1 MVFVIIAKH
10 IRMKQLL
17 LLLFILL
24 SMSTTNAKEP
34 LKIISR
40 PIEKVN
46 FNPVVLT
53 NNENGLKL
61 AGILFTPRDFD
72 ATKQY
77 PAAIVAG
84 PMYSTK
90 ELPQSIYAE
99 MLATHGYVTLVYD
112 NSTIGSSEGH
122 PRAFEDPALKG
133 SDARSAVK
141 YLMGLPYVNKA
152 EIGAVGICGSGS
164 YLPAGLINDNNVRAI
179 VSIVPFTIMDQ
190 IHTETDEQLLKDKAV
205 YEAGGEAKR
214 LNLIEPGSE
223 GAAYYL
229 NPERGAAPNYVPC
242 VTWSQLEWHKFHPTE
257 IVKNL
262 HKPYLVI
269 TAENAFTRPGAE
281 EMYANAPGPKEFHMV
296 KGASH
301 FEMYD
306 GEPYVLEN
314 IGVVCDFF
322 NKYLIGK

>member
-1 MVFVIIAKH
+1 
-10 IRMKQLL
+10 
-17 LLLFILL
+17 
-24 SMSTTNAKEP
+24 MSQINAEKT

-46 FNPVVLT
+46 FRPVVLT
-53 NNENGLKL
+53 NSEKNLKL

-72 ATKQY
+72 RTRLY
-77 PAAIVAG
+77 PAVVVAG

-133 SDARSAVK
+133 SDARCAVE
-141 YLMGLPYVNKA
+141 YLKTLPFVNKS

-164 YLPAGLINDNNVRAI
+164 YLPAGLIDDESVRAI
-179 VSIVPFTIMDQ
+179 VSVVPFTVMDQ
-190 IHTETDEQLLKDKAV
+190 IHTESDEQLLRDKAE

-229 NPERGAAPNYVPC
+229 NPERGAAANYVPC

-257 IVKNL
+257 IVRNL

-269 TAENAFTRPGAE
+269 TAENAFTRPDAE
-281 EMYANAPGPKEFHMV
+281 EMFANAPGPKEFHLV

-314 IGVVCDFF
+314 IDVICQFF
-322 NKYLIGK
+322 DKYMIDK

>member
-24 SMSTTNAKEP
+24 NMSTTNAKEP

-46 FNPVVLT
+46 FNPVVFT

-72 ATKQY
+72 ATKKY
-77 PAAIVAG
+77 PAVIVAG

-141 YLMGLPYVNKA
+141 YLMGLPYINKA
-152 EIGAVGICGSGS
+152 EVGAVGICGSGS

-190 IHTETDEQLLKDKAV
+190 IHTETDEQLLKDKAE

-314 IGVVCDFF
+314 ISVICDFF
-322 NKYLIGK
+322 NKYMIDK

>member
-1 MVFVIIAKH
+1 
-10 IRMKQLL
+10 MKQLL

-53 NNENGLKL
+53 NNENGFKL
-61 AGILFTPRDFD
+61 AGILFTPCDFD

-77 PAAIVAG
+77 PAVIVAG

-141 YLMGLPYVNKA
+141 YLMGLPYINKA

-314 IGVVCDFF
+314 IGVICDFF
-322 NKYLIGK
+322 NKYLIDK

>member
-46 FNPVVLT
+46 FTPVILT
-53 NNENGLKL
+53 NEENGLKL

-72 ATKQY
+72 AAKQY

-133 SDARSAVK
+133 SDARSAVA
-141 YLMGLPYVNKA
+141 YLMTLPYVNKS

-164 YLPAGLINDNNVRAI
+164 YLPAGLINDNNVKAI
-179 VSIVPFTIMDQ
+179 VSIVPFTVMDQ
-190 IHTETDEQLLKDKAV
+190 IHTETDEQLLKDKAE

-223 GAAYYL
+223 GAAYYF
-229 NPERGAAPNYVPC
+229 NPERGAAANYVPC

-314 IGVVCDFF
+314 IGVICDFF
-322 NKYLIGK
+322 NKYMIDK

>member
-1 MVFVIIAKH
+1 
-10 IRMKQLL
+10 MKKILCLL
-17 LLLFILL
+17 IVLMNMIQV
-24 SMSTTNAKEP
+24 NASDSP
-34 LKIISR
+34 KIISR

-46 FNPVVLT
+46 FNPVT
-53 NNENGLKL
+53 FENSENGLKL

-72 ATKQY
+72 KSEQY
-77 PAAIVAG
+77 PAVIVAG
-84 PMYSTK
+84 PMHSTK
-90 ELPQSIYAE
+90 ELTQSIYAE
-99 MLATHGYVTLVYD
+99 MLATHGYVALVYD

-133 SDARSAVK
+133 SDARSAIT
-141 YLMGLPYVNKA
+141 YLTTLPYVNKN

-164 YLPAGLINDNNVRAI
+164 YIPAGLVNDTTVKAI
-179 VSIVPFTIMDQ
+179 VSIVPFTVMDR
-190 IHTETDEQLLKDKAV
+190 IHTATDEQLLKEKAE
-205 YEAGGEAKR
+205 YESGGDAKR

-223 GAAYYL
+223 GAAYYM

-257 IVKNL
+257 IIKKL

-281 EMYANAPGPKEFHMV
+281 EMYENAPGPKEFHMV

-306 GEPYVLEN
+306 VEPYVLEN
-314 IGVVCDFF
+314 IDVICNFF
-322 NKYLIGK
+322 NKYMIDK

>member
-1 MVFVIIAKH
+1 
-10 IRMKQLL
+10 
-17 LLLFILL
+17 
-24 SMSTTNAKEP
+24 MSTTKAKEP

-61 AGILFTPRDFD
+61 ASILFTPRDFD

-314 IGVVCDFF
+314 IGVICDFF
-322 NKYLIGK
+322 NKYMIDK

>member
-1 MVFVIIAKH
+1 
-10 IRMKQLL
+10 MKKLL
-17 LLLFILL
+17 ILLFILL

-46 FNPVVLT
+46 FTPIVLT

-99 MLATHGYVTLVYD
+99 LLATHGYVALVYD

-133 SDARSAVK
+133 SDARSAVA
-141 YLMGLPYVNKA
+141 YLMTLPYVNKA

-164 YLPAGLINDNNVRAI
+164 YLPAGLINDNNVKAV
-179 VSIVPFTIMDQ
+179 VSIVPFTVMDQ
-190 IHTETDEQLLKDKAV
+190 IHTETDEQLLKDKAE
-205 YEAGGEAKR
+205 YEAEGDLISSSREAR
-214 LNLIEPGSE
+214 VQPIISTRNVERQQTMFPVSHGRNLNGTNSIPL
-223 GAAYYL
+223 
-229 NPERGAAPNYVPC
+229 R
-242 VTWSQLEWHKFHPTE
+242 
-257 IVKNL
+257 
-262 HKPYLVI
+262 
-269 TAENAFTRPGAE
+269 
-281 EMYANAPGPKEFHMV
+281 
-296 KGASH
+296 
-301 FEMYD
+301 
-306 GEPYVLEN
+306 
-314 IGVVCDFF
+314 
-322 NKYLIGK
+322 

>member
-1 MVFVIIAKH
+1 
-10 IRMKQLL
+10 
-17 LLLFILL
+17 
-24 SMSTTNAKEP
+24 MSTTNAKEP

-46 FNPVVLT
+46 FNPVVFT

-72 ATKQY
+72 ATKKY
-77 PAAIVAG
+77 PTVIVAG

-190 IHTETDEQLLKDKAV
+190 IHTETDEQLLKDKAE

-314 IGVVCDFF
+314 IGVICDFF
-322 NKYLIGK
+322 NKYMIDK